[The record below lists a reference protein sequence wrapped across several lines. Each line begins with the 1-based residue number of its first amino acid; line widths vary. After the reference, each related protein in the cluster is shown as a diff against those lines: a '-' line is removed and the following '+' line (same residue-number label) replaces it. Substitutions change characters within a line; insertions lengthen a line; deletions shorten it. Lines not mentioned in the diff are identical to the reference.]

1 MADPSNIVARFLDAT
16 SDKEG
21 LTPSLKNAPIQ
32 KMVDRASREIEK
44 AVAGINRHLKAVGS
58 HDSYRGD
65 PSKIGPALQRVKKS
79 CEALNTLFT
88 AVRRDVNTFMS
99 AKAHEANAGD
109 TYAKRTYDDVEE
121 RWNKAVRSYQNYQES
136 FREFDAALTANDIRE
151 AKSKSWSIDTMVD
164 FVAREFKNFAF
175 SFDYLTRPNLE
186 NPAETGKDSTP
197 VQKLEAFINAQV
209 MGVAKVAAKKLGNDP
224 ASCAVLGG
232 DVLEDVNA
240 HTALKAVQPLVGHYY
255 KDLDEVKTT
264 AVRSLVGQ
272 VSGAFRWDI
281 VRSAAFM
288 VGIMRVARCPEANA
302 VLARIAES
310 YASQGVFDDE

>member
-1 MADPSNIVARFLDAT
+1 MTDPSNIVARFLDAT
-16 SDKEG
+16 SEKVG
-21 LTPSLKNAPIQ
+21 LVPSLKNAPIQ
-32 KMVDRASREIEK
+32 KQVDRAEREIEK
-44 AVAGINRHLKAVGS
+44 AVAGVNRHLKAVSS

-79 CEALNTLFT
+79 CEALNAIFT
-88 AVRRDVNTFMS
+88 TIRRDVNTFMS

-109 TYAKRTYDDVEE
+109 NHAKRTYDDVED
-121 RWNKAVRSYQNYQES
+121 RWNKAVRSYQNYIES

-151 AKSKSWSIDTMVD
+151 AKSKSWSIDTLVD
-164 FVAREFKNFAF
+164 YVARDYKNFAF
-175 SFDYLTRPNLE
+175 SFEYLTRPELE
-186 NPAETGKDSTP
+186 SPTETGKEAP
-197 VQKLEAFINAQV
+197 PAQKLEAFLNSQV
-209 MGVAKVAAKKLGNDP
+209 MSVAKVAAKKLGNDP

-240 HTALKAVQPLVGHYY
+240 HTALKEVMPLIGHYY
-255 KDLDEVKTT
+255 KDLDDVKMT

-288 VGIMRVARCPEANA
+288 VGIMRIAKCPEANA
-302 VLARIAES
+302 VLAKIADS